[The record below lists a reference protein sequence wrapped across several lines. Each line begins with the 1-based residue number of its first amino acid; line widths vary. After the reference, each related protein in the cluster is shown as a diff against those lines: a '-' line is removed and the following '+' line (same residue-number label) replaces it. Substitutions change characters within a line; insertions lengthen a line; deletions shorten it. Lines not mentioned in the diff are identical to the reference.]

1 MEDYKLVAAK
11 VLTTSE
17 QTLYSS
23 SLGAI
28 VKTILLYNSK
38 EEESKAT
45 LTFDSVAF
53 KFKIAAGESKIL
65 NSPILTKNIKASGE
79 GINIHITGLEIGGA

>member
-1 MEDYKLVAAK
+1 MEEFKQIAARS
-11 VLTTSE
+11 LTASE
-17 QTLYSS
+17 TTLYSS

-38 EEESKAT
+38 ETESEAT

-53 KFKIAAGESKIL
+53 KFKLAAGETKALS
-65 NSPILTKNIKASGE
+65 SPILTKSIKGTGD
-79 GINIHITGLEIGGA
+79 GINIHITGLQL

>member
-1 MEDYKLVAAK
+1 MEEFKQIAARS
-11 VLTTSE
+11 LTASE
-17 QTLYSS
+17 TTLYSS

-38 EEESKAT
+38 ETESEAT

-53 KFKIAAGESKIL
+53 KFQLATGETKVLS
-65 NSPILTKNIKASGE
+65 SPILTKAIKGT
-79 GINIHITGLEIGGA
+79 GDGVNIHITGLQL

>member
-1 MEDYKLVAAK
+1 MEDYKLISAK
-11 VLTTSE
+11 VITKSE

-45 LTFDSVAF
+45 LIFDSVAF
-53 KFKIAAGESKIL
+53 KFKIAAGETKIL
-65 NSPILTKNIKASGE
+65 NSPVSTKNIKASGE